1 MNNSDNVMNSF
12 IAKRK
17 CPRCRGELKT
27 LLNPSEEELKRY
39 GNLSFW
45 ERRILKD
52 LYYIENKP
60 QGDDKSAY
68 NGILTASNSQLIV
81 SVAHRRMFGISK
93 FVRFCEK
100 CNYVWDIFDET
111 DFVLQSN
118 DNTLIHDYMS
128 LVEKSASI
136 DDNLINQFLDAPQS
150 SAIGK
155 KVKEEKELGWKINLI
170 KAKLYQ
176 YKYKNHSDIQSKENY
191 NYYQLF
197 KDALQ
202 NAEKYHT
209 DNENLLSYEYEI
221 RADMSD
227 DTLERFNLLNA
238 ALTSDISTLRKDKIR
253 NNINGLYSTVLDRW
267 KQPISIEKRR
277 IIFIANN
284 LDDIAGYYDPTHLI
298 NHFFTIDRIP
308 ASIKFPYG
316 QPTGNELYIAN
327 PVKPDEYVPYD
338 NFEFTLFK
346 DRILEL
352 KRLLRSLGAT
362 EITFT
367 CKKGISIDEA
377 ERMESSV
384 NAEARVLGHK
394 ASVDYSSEERQNR
407 MSSQDIRV
415 DYIERLDS
423 YEYPSLP
430 EGLHWYYHD
439 HDRDGEWQ
447 AIVEA
452 RLHHNQ
458 LHFEQSISTKQ
469 VSLLNEQSQMNINA
483 AYEGLICKINANYHR
498 EREFHVKTT
507 EETMWR
513 ITAEFKPL
521 SGFENNQ
528 NTKSDKAVIT
538 VSSTE
543 QEYIKAVKQLLED
556 GEINESDRDFLNIKR
571 SKLGISEQRASELEK
586 SLATQLTE
594 GEQFYLKK
602 YRKYAETGEIT
613 EMQRHFLDDIANTY
627 GLSPERVK
635 HLEAKN

>member
-1 MNNSDNVMNSF
+1 MNSF
-12 IAKRK
+12 NAKRK

-27 LLNPSEEELKRY
+27 LLFPSEEELKRY
-39 GNLSFW
+39 GNPSFQ
-45 ERRILKD
+45 ERKILGR
-52 LYYIENKP
+52 LNAIESKS
-60 QGDDKSAY
+60 QGDDNYYLYSS
-68 NGILTASNSQLIV
+68 I
-81 SVAHRRMFGISK
+81 FSK
-93 FVRFCEK
+93 AIIAQPTFVQYKPIIFCEK
-100 CNYVWDIFDET
+100 CNYVWDLFDET
-111 DFVLQSN
+111 EMVLSSN
-118 DNTLIHDYMS
+118 NQDLIQTYISEIERSTKDLPSPFYIE
-128 LVEKSASI
+128 L
-136 DDNLINQFLDAPQS
+136 
-150 SAIGK
+150 
-155 KVKEEKELGWKINLI
+155 KELHWKMNLI

-176 YKYKNHSDIQSKENY
+176 HQYKNQSDSQKNDDY
-191 NYYQLF
+191 NYKQLY
-197 KDALQ
+197 DIALQ
-202 NAEKYHT
+202 NAEKLHT
-209 DNENLLSYEYEI
+209 DNQNLLSYEYELK
-221 RADMSD
+221 ADMSD

-253 NNINGLYSTVLDRW
+253 NNINGLYSMVLDRW

-284 LDDIAGYYDPTHLI
+284 LDDIAGYYDATHSI

-394 ASVDYSSEERQNR
+394 ASVDNSSEERQNR

-439 HDRDGEWQ
+439 RDGEWQ
-447 AIVEA
+447 AIVKA

-469 VSLLNEQSQMNINA
+469 VSLLNEQSQMNVNA

-521 SGFENNQ
+521 SEFENKQ
-528 NTKSDKAVIT
+528 NTKSDKAAIT

-556 GEINESDRDFLNIKR
+556 GEISESDRDFLNIKR
-571 SKLGISEQRASELEK
+571 SMLGISEQRASELEK

-627 GLSPERVK
+627 GLSSERVK
-635 HLEAKN
+635 QLEAKN